1 VTRTPAG
8 DAVDDALREALSAV
22 AGEGRLIVAY
32 SGGAD
37 STALLAALVDA
48 TGVWLRRP
56 VAAFH
61 FDHRLHSASH
71 EWVTHCHGVCARLG
85 VPLLTAVADRPPSS
99 GASIEAWARDARYA
113 AFARELRAGDML
125 LTAHHRDDL
134 AETLLL
140 MAMRGSGPH
149 GLAAIAP
156 ARPLGRGLLLRPLL
170 GISRDSLRARLART
184 ALPWLQDPANA
195 DPRYDRN
202 FIRQEVLP
210 LLARRW
216 PAADASL
223 ARVASLQR
231 IVAAVVDDYADGA
244 LGPAATDGHTLE
256 IERLAGL
263 EPARQQLIL
272 RRWLRRVGGSAPDA
286 DTLAHALRDVAYS
299 RQDANP
305 VITWRGGEIR
315 RHAGRLYWLPMPPPA
330 PLAGSRAWSPAT
342 ALELP
347 GGVLSAVPVVGEG
360 LRAAALAG
368 RPLRVRA
375 RQGGER
381 IRPGDRAHTTPVKH
395 LLQALG
401 VPPWERG
408 LLPLV
413 YLGERLVAVA
423 DLVVDGGF
431 AARAGEAGLRLAW
444 RRRPGA
450 GAP

>member
-1 VTRTPAG
+1 M
-8 DAVDDALREALSAV
+8 

-48 TGVWLRRP
+48 TGAWLRRP
-56 VAAFH
+56 VVAFH
-61 FDHRLHSASH
+61 FDHRLHPASH
-71 EWVTHCHGVCARLG
+71 EWVTHCHGVCDRLG
-85 VPLLTAVADRPPSS
+85 VPLLTAVADGPAPA

-156 ARPLGRGLLLRPLL
+156 ARPLGQGLLLRPLL

-216 PAADASL
+216 PAAAGNL
-223 ARVASLQR
+223 ARAAGLQR
-231 IVAAVVDDYADGA
+231 TAAAVLDEYADDM
-244 LGPAATDGHTLE
+244 LGSACERRETLD
-256 IERLAGL
+256 IARLAGL
-263 EPARQQLIL
+263 APARQLLIV
-272 RRWLRRVGGSAPDA
+272 RRWLRLAGGGSPDA
-286 DTLAHALRDVAYS
+286 DTLSHVLREVVSS
-299 RQDANP
+299 RQDATP
-305 VITWRGGEIR
+305 IVAWRGGEIR
-315 RHAGRLYWLPMPPPA
+315 RHAGKLYWLPAPPPA
-330 PLAGSRAWSPAT
+330 PLAGIREWSPASL
-342 ALELP
+342 LELP
-347 GGVLSAVPVVGEG
+347 GGVLSATAVVGEG
-360 LRAAALAG
+360 LRASALAG
-368 RPLRVRA
+368 RLLRVRA
-375 RQGGER
+375 RRGGER
-381 IRPGDRAHTTPVKH
+381 IRPRHRVHGMPVKH
-395 LLQALG
+395 LLQGLG
-401 VPPWERG
+401 VPTWERG

-413 YLGERLVAVA
+413 FLEERLVAVA
-423 DLVVDGGF
+423 DLAVDDDF
-431 AARAGEAGLRLAW
+431 AAGAGEAGLRLVW
-444 RRRPGA
+444 RRLPGA
-450 GAP
+450 